1 MWKRKEEWMLGA
13 YIDDDVENLTSSC
26 ISQAN
31 QKCHKEVQNSCMN
44 LTTKTRTPPV

>member
-44 LTTKTRTPPV
+44 LTTKTRTPPA